1 MAEALEET
9 QAEFGVEVMVI
20 AGLVGAEVVDAE
32 VSVCLEEETVGAEV
46 VTVPDMDGLL
56 RG

>member
-46 VTVPDMDGLL
+46 VTVPDMDD
-56 RG
+56 